1 MPLILC
7 NYDRFYLGLMHFLKA
22 CDTNGTLAA
31 PELKDVLLA
40 DSNEEVMQ
48 SFDATHHQQTQLF
61 LMYAAVVSA
70 GSSIQLLRSCCGRR
84 RCWRFWRASMV

>member
-40 DSNEEVMQ
+40 DSNEEVRG
-48 SFDATHHQQTQLF
+48 L
-61 LMYAAVVSA
+61 
-70 GSSIQLLRSCCGRR
+70 G
-84 RCWRFWRASMV
+84 